1 MKTMMVAV
9 MDIGPSMRN
18 SSVEMKCNELGVSKL
33 SLAKNFFACHIVQR
47 MMAVKTAEFCLLLNG
62 DDYTNNHL
70 NTSQGGYNRVNEL
83 FPMRKAGSDLIDT
96 VHGVTCGSAPG
107 DTIDGIVVGF
117 DVLEKSNVGKAYNK
131 IMLLIT
137 DGETEIE
144 GHEDLAPIKD
154 NMLLKECAV
163 YVLFLGKITD
173 SSSPIKVQNSV
184 ILKEMAT
191 VTGGRFREANNLAD
205 CFSLFASAPGLCT
218 NPRQSKY
225 VLEISPYMRVPCV
238 IWNKTK
244 TISLPSLKKAAA
256 RPTAPGVEYD
266 PYSTVKSDI
275 TYRNPA
281 DDDEEVSVVDRIRG
295 YKYGAQFIPIQEDEE
310 RAFKVPGDQGIA
322 LIGFV
327 ASSAVPRHHYMGK
340 SIVLEGNPEI
350 SSAVDAIRA
359 LNSAMRTS
367 NKVALVRFVY
377 KQDSDPYLAV
387 LLPNIAEKDGGSSF
401 ILHRLPVAEDIREYA
416 FPSFTASP
424 PHSEQRKAL
433 SQFVDKM
440 SLCNPLSTQLHPF
453 NPTKIEILGELQR
466 RYLEGGEVQFEALS
480 FKEPLTP
487 ITVGK
492 CIKFVL
498 LMI

>member
-18 SSVEMKCNELGVSKL
+18 SSVETKSNDFGVSKL

-83 FPMRKAGSDLIDT
+83 FPMRKAGSDLIET

-144 GHEDLAPIKD
+144 GHEDLDPIKD

-163 YVLFLGKITD
+163 YVLFLGKITE
-173 SSSPIKVQNSV
+173 SSSSTKVQNSV
-184 ILKEMAT
+184 ILKEMAS

-244 TISLPSLKKAAA
+244 AISMPSLKKAPLPSADVA
-256 RPTAPGVEYD
+256 YD
-266 PYSTVKSDI
+266 PTSTVKSDV

-281 DDDEEVSVVDRIRG
+281 DDDEEVSMGDRIRG

-310 RAFKVPGDQGIA
+310 RAFKVPGDQGIV

-327 ASSAVPRHHYMGK
+327 ASSAVPRHHFMGK

-350 SSAVDAIRA
+350 SSALDTIRA

-367 NKVALVRFVY
+367 DKVALVRFVS
-377 KQDSDPYLAV
+377 KQDSDPYLGV
-387 LLPNIAEKDGGSSF
+387 LLPNIAEKDSGSSF

-416 FPSFTASP
+416 FPSFAASAS
-424 PHSEQRKAL
+424 HSEQRKVL

-440 SLCNPLSTQLHPF
+440 SLLRPLPTQLHPF
-453 NPTKIEILGELQR
+453 NPTKIEILGELQK
-466 RYLEGGEVQFEALS
+466 RYLSGGEVQFEVPS
-480 FKEPLTP
+480 FVEPLTP
-487 ITVGK
+487 IIVGTISK
-492 CIKFVL
+492 SILTFD
-498 LMI
+498 